1 METGAISTA
10 SPAKIRWSVPAHARK
25 LSNTWIAQV
34 CPMNRSSDYLPVVR
48 DGRQLRYL
56 GWFAPIGRATGSPV
70 SAE

>member
-48 DGRQLRYL
+48 DGRQL
-56 GWFAPIGRATGSPV
+56 
-70 SAE
+70 